1 MVSVILIWIYMTVTC
16 YITGYLCLTGI
27 CRKGNY
33 QIRKESSYL
42 FTGIVL
48 MTVYA
53 EIFSLFGGVS
63 FFANALLLVICLIC
77 FWFKKEELAGHFRHI
92 RLTVTPQRVILILVL
107 FLLFAYGTASGLE
120 HYDTG
125 LYHAQSIRWI
135 EEYGIVPG
143 LGNLH
148 SRLAYNSAAFSLSA
162 LYSMVFLTG
171 RSFHCC
177 TGYFAFLLA
186 VCCTDACCRER
197 EKKLLLS
204 DLIRVM
210 AVYYLLNIFDEMI
223 SPASDYFMVLTV
235 FWLVIRWLEL
245 LERKEKSTVPYS
257 LLCILGVYVC
267 TIKFSGALIVLL
279 TIWPAVKL
287 IQGKR
292 VQEIIRYIACG
303 LIVLVPFLI
312 RNVILSGWLLYPF
325 TAIDLFDLPF
335 KNMIPGRSRCMEEAT
350 VMWNGLG
357 NLL

>member
-16 YITGYLCLTGI
+16 YITGYSVLTGI

-63 FFANALLLVICLIC
+63 FLANALLLVICLIC
-77 FWFKKEELAGHFRHI
+77 FLVKKEELAGRFRHI

-107 FLLFAYGTASGLE
+107 FFLFAYGTASGLE

-235 FWLVIRWLEL
+235 F
-245 LERKEKSTVPYS
+245 
-257 LLCILGVYVC
+257 
-267 TIKFSGALIVLL
+267 
-279 TIWPAVKL
+279 
-287 IQGKR
+287 
-292 VQEIIRYIACG
+292 
-303 LIVLVPFLI
+303 
-312 RNVILSGWLLYPF
+312 
-325 TAIDLFDLPF
+325 
-335 KNMIPGRSRCMEEAT
+335 
-350 VMWNGLG
+350 
-357 NLL
+357 